1 MKTTIKKL
9 FLCLTLILFATLC
22 FAQSRNIQVV
32 SAVGKVE
39 KQQDGL
45 WVPVQVGEVLSKGT
59 LISTGFRS
67 SATLKF
73 EGSVISVSA
82 LSRLTIAELLEN
94 ENSRDTSVFLDA
106 GKIKADIKTSDNKRV
121 SFTVRTPIATASVKG
136 TAGSVSAL
144 GDVVSYENVWATTVV
159 NPDGTESTK
168 QIPVSQ
174 GMHLS
179 LSANV
184 GSNSPVT
191 LTLASDTGVS
201 PLLQN
206 VSEIEN
212 EFKGI
217 SFVSDSGNR
226 NGSEI
231 PVEKI
236 TIKESPEVTPPA
248 VTPPT
253 DEPPTDEPPS
263 DEPPSDEPPVEEKP
277 EDTTCY
283 VNVDVT
289 YKK

>member
-1 MKTTIKKL
+1 MKTAIKKL

-136 TAGSVSAL
+136 TAGLVSAL
-144 GDVVSYENVWATTVV
+144 GDVVSYENVWATTVI

-253 DEPPTDEPPS
+253 DEPPS
-263 DEPPSDEPPVEEKP
+263 DNPPVDEGT

-283 VNVDVT
+283 VNVEVT

>member
-9 FLCLTLILFATLC
+9 FLCLTLILFTTLC

-144 GDVVSYENVWATTVV
+144 GDVVSYENVWATTVI

-184 GSNSPVT
+184 GSDSPVT

-253 DEPPTDEPPS
+253 DEPPS
-263 DEPPSDEPPVEEKP
+263 DEPPSDNPPVDEGP

-283 VNVDVT
+283 VNVGVT

>member
-136 TAGSVSAL
+136 TAGLVSAL

-184 GSNSPVT
+184 GSDSPVT

-217 SFVSDSGNR
+217 SFASDSENR

-253 DEPPTDEPPS
+253 EEPPS
-263 DEPPSDEPPVEEKP
+263 DKPPVDEGP

-283 VNVDVT
+283 VNVGVT

>member
-136 TAGSVSAL
+136 TAGLVSAL
-144 GDVVSYENVWATTVV
+144 GDVVSYENVWATTVI

-263 DEPPSDEPPVEEKP
+263 DNPPVDEGS

-283 VNVDVT
+283 VNVGVT

>member
-73 EGSVISVSA
+73 EGSVISVNA

-144 GDVVSYENVWATTVV
+144 GDVVSYENVWATTVI

-217 SFVSDSGNR
+217 SFASDSGNR

-253 DEPPTDEPPS
+253 DEPPS
-263 DEPPSDEPPVEEKP
+263 DNKPPVDEGP

-283 VNVDVT
+283 VNVGVT

>member
-94 ENSRDTSVFLDA
+94 DNSRDTSVFLDA

-144 GDVVSYENVWATTVV
+144 GDVVSYENVWATTVI

-217 SFVSDSGNR
+217 SFASDSGNH
-226 NGSEI
+226 NGSQI
-231 PVEKI
+231 PSGVNNI
-236 TIKESPEVTPPA
+236 
-248 VTPPT
+248 
-253 DEPPTDEPPS
+253 
-263 DEPPSDEPPVEEKP
+263 
-277 EDTTCY
+277 DTTCY
-283 VNVDVT
+283 VNVDVK

>member
-136 TAGSVSAL
+136 TAGLVSAL

-236 TIKESPEVTPPA
+236 TIKESPEVTPPT

-253 DEPPTDEPPS
+253 DEPPS
-263 DEPPSDEPPVEEKP
+263 DNPPVDEGS

-283 VNVDVT
+283 VNVGVT

>member
-73 EGSVISVSA
+73 EGSVISVNA

-136 TAGSVSAL
+136 TAGLVSAL

-184 GSNSPVT
+184 GSDSPVT

-217 SFVSDSGNR
+217 SFASDSGNR

-236 TIKESPEVTPPA
+236 TIKESPEVTPP
-248 VTPPT
+248 
-253 DEPPTDEPPS
+253 TDEPPS
-263 DEPPSDEPPVEEKP
+263 DNKPPVDEGP

-283 VNVDVT
+283 VNVGVT

>member
-136 TAGSVSAL
+136 TAGLVSAL
-144 GDVVSYENVWATTVV
+144 GDVVSYENVWATTVI

-184 GSNSPVT
+184 GSDSPVT

-217 SFVSDSGNR
+217 SFASDSGNR

-253 DEPPTDEPPS
+253 DEPPS
-263 DEPPSDEPPVEEKP
+263 DNPPVDEGP

-283 VNVDVT
+283 VNVGVT

>member
-1 MKTTIKKL
+1 MKTAIKKL

-144 GDVVSYENVWATTVV
+144 GDVVSYENVWATTVI

-253 DEPPTDEPPS
+253 DEPPTDEPP
-263 DEPPSDEPPVEEKP
+263 VEEKP

>member
-253 DEPPTDEPPS
+253 DEPPS
-263 DEPPSDEPPVEEKP
+263 GEPPSDEPPVEEKP

>member
-1 MKTTIKKL
+1 MKTTKKI
-9 FLCLTLILFATLC
+9 FLCLTLIFFATLC

-136 TAGSVSAL
+136 TAGLVSAL

-184 GSNSPVT
+184 GSDSPVT

-253 DEPPTDEPPS
+253 DEPP
-263 DEPPSDEPPVEEKP
+263 SDEPPVEEKP

>member
-136 TAGSVSAL
+136 TAGLVSAL

-184 GSNSPVT
+184 GSDSPVT

-217 SFVSDSGNR
+217 SFASDSGNR

-236 TIKESPEVTPPA
+236 TIKESPEVTPPT

-253 DEPPTDEPPS
+253 DEPPS
-263 DEPPSDEPPVEEKP
+263 DNPPVDEGS

-283 VNVDVT
+283 VNVGVT

>member
-136 TAGSVSAL
+136 TAGLVSAL

-184 GSNSPVT
+184 GSDSPVT

-217 SFVSDSGNR
+217 SFASDSGNR

-253 DEPPTDEPPS
+253 DEPPS
-263 DEPPSDEPPVEEKP
+263 DNPPVDEGP

-283 VNVDVT
+283 VNVGVT

>member
-9 FLCLTLILFATLC
+9 FLCLTLILFTTLC

-144 GDVVSYENVWATTVV
+144 GDVVSYENVWATTVI
-159 NPDGTESTK
+159 NPDGSESTK

-253 DEPPTDEPPS
+253 DEPPTDEPPL
-263 DEPPSDEPPVEEKP
+263 EEKP

>member
-136 TAGSVSAL
+136 TAGLVSAL
-144 GDVVSYENVWATTVV
+144 GDVVSYENVWATTVI

-253 DEPPTDEPPS
+253 DEPPS
-263 DEPPSDEPPVEEKP
+263 DNPPVDEDP

-283 VNVDVT
+283 VNVGVT

>member
-217 SFVSDSGNR
+217 SFASDSENR

-253 DEPPTDEPPS
+253 DEPPS
-263 DEPPSDEPPVEEKP
+263 DNPPVDEGP

-283 VNVDVT
+283 VNVGVT

>member
-1 MKTTIKKL
+1 MKTAIKKL

-94 ENSRDTSVFLDA
+94 ENSRNTSVFLDA

-184 GSNSPVT
+184 GSDSPVT

-217 SFVSDSGNR
+217 SFASDSGNR

-253 DEPPTDEPPS
+253 DEPPS
-263 DEPPSDEPPVEEKP
+263 DNPPVDEGP

-283 VNVDVT
+283 VNVGVT

>member
-136 TAGSVSAL
+136 TAGLVSAL

-184 GSNSPVT
+184 GSDSPVT

-253 DEPPTDEPPS
+253 DEPPS

>member
-1 MKTTIKKL
+1 MKTAIKKL

-144 GDVVSYENVWATTVV
+144 GDVVSYENVWATTVI

-184 GSNSPVT
+184 GSDSPVT

-217 SFVSDSGNR
+217 SFASDSGNR

-253 DEPPTDEPPS
+253 DEPPS
-263 DEPPSDEPPVEEKP
+263 DNPPVDEGP

-283 VNVDVT
+283 VNVGVT

>member
-9 FLCLTLILFATLC
+9 FLCLTLILFTTLC

-144 GDVVSYENVWATTVV
+144 GDVVSYENVWATTVI
-159 NPDGTESTK
+159 NPDGSESTK

-217 SFVSDSGNR
+217 SFASDSGNR

-253 DEPPTDEPPS
+253 DEPPS
-263 DEPPSDEPPVEEKP
+263 DNPPVDEGP

-283 VNVDVT
+283 VNVGVT

>member
-9 FLCLTLILFATLC
+9 FLCLTLILFTTLC

-144 GDVVSYENVWATTVV
+144 GDVVSYENVWATTVI

-231 PVEKI
+231 PVERI

-253 DEPPTDEPPS
+253 DEPPS
-263 DEPPSDEPPVEEKP
+263 DNPPVDEGS

-283 VNVDVT
+283 VNVEVT